1 MLTAL
6 CDQTMT
12 LRSHA
17 KVHIACPPSRPG
29 RTQSMTTKHMNP
41 TRVTICLLTTA
52 AAALVAALPASRAAD
67 ADSIVARGGAIQV
80 DVNEVRSLIASLPD
94 GTRQAVLA
102 KPGSL
107 EQLVRQDILER
118 SLLKDAQAAS
128 FATAPGTAS
137 TLQSVHDEAL
147 TRLWL
152 ASKAAVPTG
161 FPNESQIQA
170 AYELLQKNAPY
181 EYHLEQIFIAAPDGG
196 DPQTLGAALRKAV
209 DVQKLIATG
218 SFEQIARERSED
230 TASAAKGG
238 DLGFLPGAKLM
249 PDIRAAVASLTP
261 GETAGPIKTSAG
273 LHFLKLIERRRIAIP
288 PLATVHAKIAAALRA
303 QRAQQLE
310 QAYVQQVAAKL
321 DITVD
326 QIELA
331 KLQSQL
337 NQ

>member
-1 MLTAL
+1 MKR
-6 CDQTMT
+6 MT
-12 LRSHA
+12 S
-17 KVHIACPPSRPG
+17 
-29 RTQSMTTKHMNP
+29 
-41 TRVTICLLTTA
+41 TRAAAWLLAATA
-52 AAALVAALPASRAAD
+52 AAFGAMTPAAQAAD
-67 ADSIVARGGAIQV
+67 ANSVVARGGSIQI
-80 DVNEVRSLIASLPD
+80 DVSDVRALVAGLPD

-107 EQLVRQDILER
+107 EQLVRQDILQR

-128 FATAPGTAS
+128 FANTPATADA
-137 TLQSVHDEAL
+137 LQRVRDEAL

-152 ASKAAVPTG
+152 ASKAAVPAG
-161 FPNESQIQA
+161 FPSESQVQS
-170 AYELLQKNAPY
+170 AYDLLQKNAPY

-196 DPQTLGAALRKAV
+196 DPQTLAAALRKAV

-218 SFEQIARERSED
+218 SFEQVARQDSED
-230 TASAAKGG
+230 PNSAAKGG

-249 PDIRAAVASLTP
+249 PDIRTAVESMTAGQS
-261 GETAGPIKTSAG
+261 AGPIKTSAG

-288 PLATVHAKIAAALRA
+288 PLATVNAKVVAALRA

-310 QAYVQQVAAKL
+310 QAYLQQVAGQL

-331 KLQSQL
+331 KLQSSL
-337 NQ
+337 N